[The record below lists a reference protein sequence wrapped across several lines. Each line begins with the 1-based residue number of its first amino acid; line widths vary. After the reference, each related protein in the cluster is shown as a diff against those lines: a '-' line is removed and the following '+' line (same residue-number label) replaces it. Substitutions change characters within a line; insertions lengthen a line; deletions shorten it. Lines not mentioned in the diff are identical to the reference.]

1 MKLKGI
7 SEYLLYLKMVV
18 SKINSPKETKKPMR
32 EALEKS
38 FLDGVKVGRGEVVE
52 VEL

>member
-1 MKLKGI
+1 M
-7 SEYLLYLKMVV
+7 M
-18 SKINSPKETKKPMR
+18 

>member
-18 SKINSPKETKKPMR
+18 SKTNSPKDSKKPMM

>member
-1 MKLKGI
+1 
-7 SEYLLYLKMVV
+7 MVV
-18 SKINSPKETKKPMR
+18 SKTNSPKDSKKKMR

-38 FLDGVKVGRGEVVE
+38 FFDGVKIGRGEVVE